1 METPM
6 TNRETFELI
15 CYLHDTAEAL
25 RAALYG
31 GVLQR
36 MADAEGGL
44 TAGRFEALGSASD
57 HGDTTASWALRG
69 TGMAAGHRG
78 ELANALGAATTALRR
93 ALSVAALYPPPHP
106 ADDADRAALERIN
119 GREPCCESCAR
130 LRRPD
135 GTPRWEPIDSRL
147 MEATTVGG
155 RLAEPLLLC
164 VWCVERTRAWC
175 RLPTVAELE
184 RHHAGQRVPWPDDV
198 ERSA

>member
-1 METPM
+1 M
-6 TNRETFELI
+6 TSNRETFELA
-15 CYLHDTAEAL
+15 CSLREAADSL
-25 RAALYG
+25 RAALYT

-44 TAGRFEALGSASD
+44 TAARFEALGSASG

-78 ELANALGAATTALRR
+78 ELANALGAARAALER
-93 ALSVAALYPPPHP
+93 AVAVAALYPPPHA
-106 ADDADRAALERIN
+106 ADDTDRAALARIN
-119 GREPCCESCAR
+119 GREPCCQNCAHVR
-130 LRRPD
+130 AAD

-147 MEATTVGG
+147 QEATTVGG
-155 RLAEPLLLC
+155 RLAEPMLLC